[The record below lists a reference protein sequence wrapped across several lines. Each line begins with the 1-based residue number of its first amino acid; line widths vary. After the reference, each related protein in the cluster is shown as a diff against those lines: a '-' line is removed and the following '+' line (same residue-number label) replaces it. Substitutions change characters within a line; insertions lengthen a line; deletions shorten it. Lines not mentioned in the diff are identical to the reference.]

1 MSIFFGYVGEL
12 NCQEISL
19 KIKAE
24 STLEQ
29 QISDSI
35 NNGSTFKKMDDLL
48 KGRTEKKEE
57 PAKEEKKKGKTKKGR
72 MRIFGSDDDI

>member
-1 MSIFFGYVGEL
+1 MVGVVVAWDPAFAKK
-12 NCQEISL
+12 S
-19 KIKAE
+19 
-24 STLEQ
+24 
-29 QISDSI
+29 
-35 NNGSTFKKMDDLL
+35 KKMDDLL